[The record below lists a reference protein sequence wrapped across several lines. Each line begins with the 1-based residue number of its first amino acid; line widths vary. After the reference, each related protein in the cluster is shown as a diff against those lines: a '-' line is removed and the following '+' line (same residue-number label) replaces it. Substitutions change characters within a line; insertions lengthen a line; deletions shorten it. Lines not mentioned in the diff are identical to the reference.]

1 MANLAKFWEK
11 LVNISGAKS
20 LRQPE
25 RERSERQR
33 LERERSERRREER
46 ERSERRRVER
56 GAERAPKKNM
66 ARSEERSERRLPER
80 SERREFP
87 ERTTSGMCIEL
98 SRDFGSN
105 LKTN

>member
-56 GAERAPKKNM
+56 GAERAPKNNM
-66 ARSEERSERRLPER
+66 ERSVQPL
-80 SERREFP
+80 
-87 ERTTSGMCIEL
+87 I
-98 SRDFGSN
+98 
-105 LKTN
+105 